1 MMDGMKQRM
10 MKQLLDSGMTE
21 NLTEV
26 LASAENE
33 LLTTAKRMEEAHGTE
48 TLGELPTVEERQAAL
63 KRLIEALVTDSVD
76 DVWMEQIAPA
86 LLDEPEKARSYL
98 AMDESEW
105 ADQIERWAE
114 FYRENGAE
122 GDDRALAEHHVQQTF
137 GVDLETVEERVV
149 DWSSGEEAE
158 RIFAGNFRAVRRSM
172 ERVTEV
178 AEE

>member
-10 MKQLLDSGMTE
+10 MNQLLDSGMTE

-76 DVWMEQIAPA
+76 DVWMEQIASA
-86 LLDEPEKARSYL
+86 LLDNPEKAESYL
-98 AMDESEW
+98 AMDDDEW
-105 ADQIERWAE
+105 EDQIESWADH
-114 FYRENGAE
+114 YRSQG
-122 GDDRALAEHHVQQTF
+122 GDLDDRVLADYHVQQQF
-137 GVDLETVEERVV
+137 GVDLETFEERVV
-149 DWSSGEEAE
+149 DWSRGEEAE
-158 RIFAGNFRAVRRSM
+158 RIFAGNFRAVRNSM

>member
-1 MMDGMKQRM
+1 MGGMKQRM
-10 MKQLLDSGMTE
+10 MNQLLDSGMTE
-21 NLTEV
+21 NLTSV
-26 LASAENE
+26 LARAEHE

-48 TLGELPTVEERQAAL
+48 TLGALPTVEERQHAL

-86 LLDEPEKARSYL
+86 LLENPGKVESYL
-98 AMDESEW
+98 AMDDEEW
-105 ADQIERWAE
+105 EAQVERWAA

-122 GDDRALAEHHVQQTF
+122 GDDHNLAEHHVQQTF
-137 GVDLETVEERVV
+137 GVDLQTFEERVV
-149 DWSSGEEAE
+149 NWSRGEEAE

-178 AEE
+178 AE

>member
-1 MMDGMKQRM
+1 MGGMKQRM
-10 MKQLLDSGMTE
+10 MNQLLDSGMTE
-21 NLTEV
+21 NLTSV
-26 LASAENE
+26 LARAEHE

-48 TLGELPTVEERQAAL
+48 TLGDLPTVEDRQAAL

-86 LLDEPEKARSYL
+86 LLDEPEKARGYL
-98 AMDESEW
+98 GMSDDEWES
-105 ADQIERWAE
+105 QIGGWAE
-114 FYRENGAE
+114 FYRENGAD
-122 GDDRALAEHHVQQTF
+122 GDDRTLAEHHVQQQF
-137 GVDLETVEERVV
+137 GVDLDTFEDRVV
-149 DWSSGEEAE
+149 NWSRGEEAE

>member
-10 MKQLLDSGMTE
+10 MNQLLDSGMTE

-86 LLDEPEKARSYL
+86 LLENPEKAEGYL
-98 AMDESEW
+98 GMETEDWEA
-105 ADQIERWAE
+105 QIQRWAE
-114 FYRENGAE
+114 FYRSKGAS
-122 GDDRALAEHHVQQTF
+122 GDDRELAEHHVQQTF
-137 GVDLETVEERVV
+137 GVDLETFEERVV

-158 RIFAGNFRAVRRSM
+158 RIFAGNFRAVRNSM
-172 ERVTEV
+172 EQVTEV